1 MYLADIRTPIAT
13 QQRWRKRLLKRE
25 FALLKLHGD
34 ESNTHNLLNAGESW
48 TCLGVEFLGIVYMEM
63 GDPR

>member
-13 QQRWRKRLLKRE
+13 QQRWRKRLKRC
-25 FALLKLHGD
+25 LKLHGD
-34 ESNTHNLLNAGESW
+34 ESNSHNLSNAGESW
-48 TCLGVEFLGIVYMEM
+48 TSLEVEFLGPVYMEM